1 MNQRPNQSPHLNIT
15 KCFLSI
21 SIYIFLCPFLCIPGF
36 SSISL
41 YFYLS
46 LFITLHIYLCIKIP
60 TEWNLVYSP
69 GQFVRI
75 LELGIILALTGVY
88 FPFNLTACHQ
98 IKLPSC
104 WYICLF
110 SHRSY
115 KRITVSRSLMW
126 SREPI
131 VKQKENK
138 TLKKCFSWWRNL
150 QNNMF

>member
-1 MNQRPNQSPHLNIT
+1 MSNSRSLVQTVSSAEHLFQTKQLTYNKEMNQRPNQSPHLNIT

-46 LFITLHIYLCIKIP
+46 LFITLHIDLCIKIP

-104 WYICLF
+104 
-110 SHRSY
+110 
-115 KRITVSRSLMW
+115 
-126 SREPI
+126 
-131 VKQKENK
+131 
-138 TLKKCFSWWRNL
+138 
-150 QNNMF
+150 